1 MDLETLRNRVKAGY
15 YLVKSHAIQH
25 ALKEGFEHKHII
37 EAILNGKII
46 EEYPAEQRMLISGT
60 ITLAKNLT
68 IYLHVVCEYADS
80 VYVEI
85 VTAYLPDETQWEFPP
100 FRRRQTKRK

>member
-1 MDLETLRNRVKAGY
+1 MDLETIRNRIKAGY
-15 YLVKSHAIQH
+15 YLVKSHAVQH

-46 EEYPAEQRMLISGT
+46 EEYPAEQCMLNSNT
-60 ITLAKNLT
+60 ITL
-68 IYLHVVCEYADS
+68 YLHIVCEYADS
-80 VYVEI
+80 VYVEV

-100 FRRRQTKRK
+100 FRRRKPKRK